1 MKWKMEACWY
11 QIRHALSQSHLTT
24 TSGVG
29 AGWLKDQEI
38 C

>member
-24 TSGVG
+24 TSGG
-29 AGWLKDQEI
+29 PRDYYLLET
-38 C
+38 